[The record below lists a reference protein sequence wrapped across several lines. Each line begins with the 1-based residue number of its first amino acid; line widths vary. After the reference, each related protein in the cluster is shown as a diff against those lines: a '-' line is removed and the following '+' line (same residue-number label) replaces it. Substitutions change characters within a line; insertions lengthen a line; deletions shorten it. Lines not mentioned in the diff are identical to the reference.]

1 MNLITVI
8 MNLIN
13 AHVLN
18 ILAISGHGEGKEL
31 FDSGVDGVA
40 AACRSTG
47 VIGDETAGLSSLGA
61 SRIRCNCCFLIGVQ
75 ISRKLCIRLT
85 CVEQRVALH

>member
-1 MNLITVI
+1 

-13 AHVLN
+13 THVLN
-18 ILAISGHGEGKEL
+18 ILQISGHGEGKEL

-47 VIGDETAGLSSLGA
+47 VTGIETAGLLFLGA
-61 SRIRCNCCFLIGVQ
+61 CRIRCNCCFLIGVQ
-75 ISRKLCIRLT
+75 ILRLELPS
-85 CVEQRVALH
+85 CS